1 MGGNDSCTIWIYLMQ
16 LNYTLKIGRF
26 NHFMLYILPQFF
38 KIGLWQRCQISCLR
52 NRNVFKRS
60 QDWFSGGSD
69 GKESACN
76 AGDPCS
82 IPGLG
87 SFPGEGN
94 GNPLQYPCLENLMEG
109 GQSIGLHKSQTG
121 LSNFTFTFAFKTESK
136 CKNPQFI
143 LWFQF
148 ISYVFCSPPTHIK
161 TLYQRH
167 KWFS

>member
-1 MGGNDSCTIWIYLMQ
+1 MQ
-16 LNYTLKIGRF
+16 LNYTLKIGHF

-60 QDWFSGGSD
+60 QDCFSGGSD

-82 IPGLG
+82 VPGLG
-87 SFPGEGN
+87 CFPGEGN

-109 GQSIGLHKSQTG
+109 GQSIGCKESG
-121 LSNFTFTFAFKTESK
+121 LSDFTFSFAFKTDSK
-136 CKNPQFI
+136 YKPTVYTLVSVYVLYLLFSPYTQKNFV
-143 LWFQF
+143 
-148 ISYVFCSPPTHIK
+148 SEA
-161 TLYQRH
+161 
-167 KWFS
+167 